1 MAGTVPKRNRTSPA
15 GDTLP
20 SPALPVLDAGSTYL
34 QPETPSVR
42 RPSPAGIPRQLP
54 LANAA
59 RRPAGPLTHIW
70 IWSAIDTLAERH
82 GLTPSG
88 LARSAGLDPTAFN
101 RSKRLTA
108 EGRPRWPSTESIAK
122 VLEATGTTLNDFAAL
137 EFEGPSRARVPIGA
151 LGPGDVAD
159 FNIVAEI
166 RDGIVQDW
174 DPTPARR
181 TAANGNVVLA
191 PPRRRLAITVAD
203 TSLEPVY
210 SLGNVLVASE
220 AAEPRAGDRVLVK
233 PSAMPVLPRVLL
245 AAGTAHIELGSL
257 TDSTQSICVRR
268 CDLDWMARII
278 LVCQ

>member
-1 MAGTVPKRNRTSPA
+1 MAGTMPKRNRTSATARHGTPTQEV
-15 GDTLP
+15 GDVHPRPIGTLVHYP
-20 SPALPVLDAGSTYL
+20 TTAD
-34 QPETPSVR
+34 
-42 RPSPAGIPRQLP
+42 IPREMP
-54 LANAA
+54 LASAV
-59 RRPAGPLTHIW
+59 RRPAGSLTHIW

-137 EFEGPSRARVPIGA
+137 EFERPSQARTPTGEPVPA
-151 LGPGDVAD
+151 DVTD
-159 FNIVAEI
+159 FNIIAAI
-166 RDGIVQDW
+166 RDGIVRDW
-174 DPTPARR
+174 DPMPARR
-181 TAANGNVVLA
+181 TAADGNVILA

-210 SLGNVLVASE
+210 SIGNILVVSE

-245 AAGTAHIELGSL
+245 AAGAAHVELGSL

-268 CDLDWMARII
+268 CDLDWMARIV